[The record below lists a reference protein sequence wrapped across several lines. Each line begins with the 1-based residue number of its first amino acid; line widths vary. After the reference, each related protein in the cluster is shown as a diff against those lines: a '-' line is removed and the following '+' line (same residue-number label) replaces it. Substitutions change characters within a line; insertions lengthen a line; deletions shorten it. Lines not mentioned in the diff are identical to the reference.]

1 MILIWFQIPLLLL
14 LSLLLLHFI
23 FDVFSFS
30 LLLLL
35 LLLLLLYRHL
45 HVDIR
50 LFYLLYFMEVKQN
63 ERGAVSSQE
72 LVSLMLKL
80 RVLS

>member
-30 LLLLL
+30 LLLL

>member
-23 FDVFSFS
+23 FDVFS
-30 LLLLL
+30 LLLL

-72 LVSLMLKL
+72 LVSLMVKL